1 MLIPVP
7 SSPSSTPNG
16 DGAIKLFVGQIP
28 RHLEE
33 DALRPMFEEFGK
45 IYEFTVLKD
54 KYTGMHKGCAFL
66 TYYSRDSA
74 ISAQNALHEKRTL
87 PGGVTGDRLAGGAAH
102 LLHLF
107 FFLPRPQHTM

>member
-1 MLIPVP
+1 MYARIAKNTREEGRKEGRIDTTRVQGRRPLVNATSFDTQFGREKCVSRKVEEMLIPVP

-54 KYTGMHKGCAFL
+54 KYTGMHKG
-66 TYYSRDSA
+66 
-74 ISAQNALHEKRTL
+74 E
-87 PGGVTGDRLAGGAAH
+87 
-102 LLHLF
+102 
-107 FFLPRPQHTM
+107 

>member
-1 MLIPVP
+1 MER
-7 SSPSSTPNG
+7 S
-16 DGAIKLFVGQIP
+16 AIVWP
-28 RHLEE
+28 RATDLY
-33 DALRPMFEEFGK
+33 LYQP
-45 IYEFTVLKD
+45 
-54 KYTGMHKGCAFL
+54 GCAFL

-74 ISAQNALHEKRTL
+74 INAQNALHEKRTL

>member
-1 MLIPVP
+1 MTERETREHGGSLVACDTSWDFRDPQARGIKPGSVER
-7 SSPSSTPNG
+7 S
-16 DGAIKLFVGQIP
+16 AIVWP
-28 RHLEE
+28 RAADLY
-33 DALRPMFEEFGK
+33 LYQP
-45 IYEFTVLKD
+45 
-54 KYTGMHKGCAFL
+54 GCAFL

>member
-7 SSPSSTPNG
+7 SSPTSSNG
-16 DGAIKLFVGQIP
+16 DAAIKLFVGQIP